1 LDSPAAIRRFLR
13 TAACAC
19 LTGLAA
25 VAAAQKAPV
34 AGTPVIGAPDV
45 PEAPALPKTPDLPDD
60 ALFAGIVPRLTL
72 AIPPEGMAAL
82 AKDPRSLVK
91 FTLKETNGQTLD
103 ACHIKLKGSAGSF
116 RQINDDRPGFSIRTD
131 KTKKSQEFRGCAK
144 FQLNNCAQD
153 GTMLHEQLAGEMARR
168 AGIPAA
174 RCTHAYVT
182 LNNKVLG
189 TYVLKEGF
197 NAEFL
202 QYFFK
207 NTSGHL
213 YDGGFLNEINPN
225 LEVDKGDP
233 AEKSRLLEFC
243 GALAEPDRAK
253 KLARMDKI
261 LDIDAYFRYLAMEQV
276 LCHWD
281 GYSFNQNNYRVYED
295 PGAGKFYFLLHGM
308 DQVFAQDSRWYI
320 FRQPAK
326 AVPNSLLFDKGM
338 RERARTQFFGV
349 YEKVLRPIDWPRRAL
364 EVANDLKTK
373 LKPIDPEES
382 KRFEQRG
389 KDAAR
394 DVKTRL
400 DAVKAQVE
408 DAYRLR
414 GAGGKAVLGAATY
427 AWTWSTDKGDAKEV
441 NLGGKD
447 CLYLKIGPDKGGD
460 WRLPLSLSPGRY
472 RLEGKLQWK
481 AVKPGGDNAKGGRLR
496 VHGSSTDAKSL
507 PLIGDSPWKSVSVD
521 FAVADN
527 DPTIAVELRA
537 EAGELWLDRSSLTVT
552 RLP

>member
-1 LDSPAAIRRFLR
+1 LPPRVLTWWACLWL
-13 TAACAC
+13 TAAAS
-19 LTGLAA
+19 
-25 VAAAQKAPV
+25 AQTAP
-34 AGTPVIGAPDV
+34 APATPVIGAPDV
-45 PEAPALPKTPDLPDD
+45 PVAPVLPKSPDLPDD
-60 ALFAGIVPRLTL
+60 ALFAGIVPRLAL
-72 AIPPEGMAAL
+72 IIPPESMTAL
-82 AKDPRSLVK
+82 AKDPRALVK
-91 FTLKETNGQTLD
+91 FTLKETNGQTLEN
-103 ACHIKLKGSAGSF
+103 CLVKLKGSAGSF
-116 RQINDDRPGFSIRTD
+116 RQINEDRPGFSIRTD
-131 KTKKSQEFRGCAK
+131 KVKKDQEFRGCAK

-153 GTMLHEQLAGEMARR
+153 GTMLHEQIAGEMARR
-168 AGIPAA
+168 AGIPAS

-197 NAEFL
+197 NGEFL
-202 QYFFK
+202 HYFFK

-243 GALAEPDRAK
+243 GALGEQNPVKR
-253 KLARMDKI
+253 LERLDKI

-281 GYSFNQNNYRVYED
+281 GYSFNQNNYRTYED

-308 DQVFAQDSRWYI
+308 DQVYGDARWYI

-326 AVPNSLLFDKGM
+326 AVPNALLFDKTM

-364 EVANDLKTK
+364 EVAGDLKVK

-389 KDAAR
+389 KEAAGQL
-394 DVKTRL
+394 KSRL
-400 DAVKAQVE
+400 DCVKAQVE

-414 GAGGKAVLGAATY
+414 GAGGKAVLGAANY

-447 CLYLKIGPDKGGD
+447 SLYLKIGTEKGAD

-472 RLEGKLQWK
+472 RLETKLQWK
-481 AVKPGGDNAKGGRLR
+481 GIKAGGDTAKGGRLR
-496 VHGSSTDAKSL
+496 VFGGGDAAKSI
-507 PLIGDSPWKSVSVD
+507 PLIGDSPWKPVTVD
-521 FAVADN
+521 FIVTDA

-537 EAGELWLDRSSLTVT
+537 EAGELWADRSSLTIT

>member
-1 LDSPAAIRRFLR
+1 LSRSGNAWWAWLCL
-13 TAACAC
+13 TAA
-19 LTGLAA
+19 
-25 VAAAQKAPV
+25 AAAQTAP
-34 AGTPVIGAPDV
+34 APATPVIGAPDV
-45 PEAPALPKTPDLPDD
+45 PVAPVIGPKTPDLPPD
-60 ALFAGIVPRLTL
+60 ALFAGFVPRLTL
-72 AIPPEGMAAL
+72 IIPPESMAAL
-82 AKDPRSLVK
+82 AKDPRALVK
-91 FTLKETNGQTLD
+91 FTLKETNGQTLEN
-103 ACHIKLKGSAGSF
+103 CSLKLKGSAGSF
-116 RQINDDRPGFSIRTD
+116 RQINEDRPGFSIRTD
-131 KTKKSQEFRGCAK
+131 KVKKSQEFRGSSK

-153 GTMLHEQLAGEMARR
+153 GTMLHEQIAGEMSRK
-168 AGIPAA
+168 AGIVAS

-197 NAEFL
+197 NGEL
-202 QYFFK
+202 LSYFFK

-233 AEKSRLLEFC
+233 AEKSRLLELC
-243 GALAEPDRAK
+243 GALGEPDPAK
-253 KLARMDKI
+253 RLQRMDKI
-261 LDIDAYFRYLAMEQV
+261 LDIDAYFRYLALEQV

-281 GYSFNQNNYRVYED
+281 GYSFNQNNYRIYED

-308 DQVFAQDSRWYI
+308 DQVFANDNRWYI
-320 FRQPAK
+320 FKPPAK
-326 AVPNSLLFDKGM
+326 AIPNALLFDKTM

-349 YEKVLRPIDWPRRAL
+349 YEKVLRPIDWPRRAN
-364 EVANDLKTK
+364 EIAADLKLK

-389 KDAAR
+389 KDAAGHI
-394 DVKTRL
+394 KARL
-400 DAVKAQVE
+400 DVVKAQVE

-414 GAGGKAVLGAATY
+414 GAGGKAVLGAANY
-427 AWTWSTDKGDAKEV
+427 AWTWSTDKGEAKEV

-447 CLYLKIGPDKGGD
+447 CLYVKVGAEKGAD

-481 AVKPGGDNAKGGRLR
+481 GVKAGAGDNAKGGRLR
-496 VHGSSTDAKSL
+496 VSGVGAGDNAKNP

-521 FAVADN
+521 FTVTDA
-527 DPTIAVELRA
+527 DPTLVIELRG
-537 EAGELWLDRSSLTVT
+537 EAGELWADRGSLTVT

>member
-1 LDSPAAIRRFLR
+1 VWWAWLCL
-13 TAACAC
+13 TAA
-19 LTGLAA
+19 
-25 VAAAQKAPV
+25 AAAQTAPDP
-34 AGTPVIGAPDV
+34 ATPVIGAPDV
-45 PEAPALPKTPDLPDD
+45 PVVPVLPKAPDLPDD
-60 ALFAGIVPRLTL
+60 ALFAGIVPRLAL
-72 AIPPEGMAAL
+72 IIPPEGMTAL
-82 AKDPRSLVK
+82 AKDPRALVK

-103 ACHIKLKGSAGSF
+103 SCLIKLKGSAGSF
-116 RQINDDRPGFSIRTD
+116 RQINEDRPGFSIRTD
-131 KTKKSQEFRGCAK
+131 KVHKSQEFRGCTK

-168 AGIPAA
+168 AGIPAS

-182 LNNKVLG
+182 INNKVLG

-202 QYFFK
+202 HYFFK

-243 GALAEPDRAK
+243 GALGEPDPAK
-253 KLARMDKI
+253 RLQRMDKI

-281 GYSFNQNNYRVYED
+281 GYSFNQNNYRTYED
-295 PGAGKFYFLLHGM
+295 VSSGKFYFLLHGM
-308 DQVFAQDSRWYI
+308 DQVYGDPRWYI

-326 AVPNSLLFDKGM
+326 AVPNALLFEKTM
-338 RERARTQFFGV
+338 RERARTQFFAV

-364 EVANDLKTK
+364 GVAGELKLK

-394 DVKTRL
+394 EIKSRLDCVKT
-400 DAVKAQVE
+400 QVE

-414 GAGGKAVLGAATY
+414 GPGGKAILGAANY

-447 CLYLKIGPDKGGD
+447 SLYLKIGAEKGAD

-472 RLEGKLQWK
+472 RFEGKLQWK
-481 AVKPGGDNAKGGRLR
+481 GVKAGAGDNAKGGRLR
-496 VHGSSTDAKSL
+496 VSGVGGGDNAKNP
-507 PLIGDSPWKSVSVD
+507 PLLGDTPWKSVSVD
-521 FAVADN
+521 FTVTDA
-527 DPTIAVELRA
+527 DPTLVIELRG
-537 EAGELWLDRSSLTVT
+537 EAGELWADRGSLTVT